1 MIMVKH
7 DIWGKAAKRR
17 GDAVSP
23 ATINAHWV
31 EVKKQ
36 IVGRG
41 LCNVPTWALLEE
53 LKRRKGVT
61 YMAKATGDF
70 VGCIEN
76 APAVALTVKLPL
88 ED

>member
-1 MIMVKH
+1 MFTEKGFVHYFLKN
-7 DIWGKAAKRR
+7 DIY
-17 GDAVSP
+17 D
-23 ATINAHWV
+23 
-31 EVKKQ
+31 
-36 IVGRG
+36 

-61 YMAKATGDF
+61 YAARATGDL
-70 VGCIEN
+70 VGCIES